1 MAKLSASQLKD
12 RPTKP
17 YDEDD
22 HRGYLDSA
30 PFAEF
35 SLKVHRVVKKLRSP
49 RTAEIKRALG
59 EHREHWLMD
68 ALESLKGV
76 GVVEELPSGL
86 MTRWVSKTAPV
97 AREKVPYNST
107 LVITSSARTQPTV
120 GDAGR
125 GVDSYCG

>member
-1 MAKLSASQLKD
+1 MPKLSASQLKD
-12 RPTKP
+12 RPTKI

-22 HRGYLDSA
+22 HRGYLDSD
-30 PFAEF
+30 PFVEF
-35 SLKVHRVVKKLRSP
+35 SLKVHRVVKKLRNP

-97 AREKVPYNST
+97 DKKVEYNRT

-125 GVDSYCG
+125 GVDSFCN